1 MSHLPAILLV
11 DDNADDRE
19 LLSLVLR
26 GAFGEVGIEEAAD
39 AAGLARALSS
49 GRFGAVLTEHEL
61 PWIKSGDL
69 LRLLHDLRP
78 ECPVLVVTSRPIE
91 RVAAEIVHLAPDGLL
106 PKSAGGLV
114 ALPRALRAALLAARR
129 RSEDAGAAP
138 AARRLLDA
146 LPAGVFLVSAQGTIE
161 DANPALARLLGFA
174 SAADCVQRPFDALFA
189 AAGAGEAFLARLTEA
204 ESLGPEPASLRRTD
218 GAVIAAELTLWRAP
232 GETGARQGMIVSR
245 SSGRAADPTA
255 AERAAAPARSPAG
268 LEEMAYVVSHDLRQ
282 PITQVVR
289 FLDLLAEE
297 PAATT
302 GKGSGEEGG
311 NAAGP
316 LLAQAR
322 ASASRLEE
330 MVEAI
335 LRLAR
340 IEGSDEGFARVD
352 LEALVARVAARLEPE
367 RAAADGRID
376 RATLPVVR
384 GDEAQLELLFQ
395 NLLDNALKFRG
406 AEPPRIRIDATEEEC
421 FWHLRVQDNGAGI
434 AARDQDRIFAL
445 FQRLHTAHEAPGTG
459 IGLAL
464 CRRVVAR
471 HGGRIWVES
480 RPGEGATFHF
490 TLARPAEA
498 GADVARGPLR

>member
-146 LPAGVFLVSAQGTIE
+146 LPSGVFLVSALGTIE

-174 SAADCVQRPFDALFA
+174 SAADCVQRPFGALFA
-189 AAGAGEAFLARLTEA
+189 AEGTGEALLARLAEV
-204 ESLGPEPASLRRTD
+204 ESLGPEPVSLRRTD

-232 GETGARQGMIVSR
+232 GETGARQGMVVSR
-245 SSGRAADPTA
+245 SSGRAADATA
-255 AERAAAPARSPAG
+255 AERAAAHARSPAG

-297 PAATT
+297 SVAMTR
-302 GKGSGEEGG
+302 SESG

-330 MVEAI
+330 MLEAV

-352 LEALVARVAARLEPE
+352 LEALVARVAARLETV
-367 RAAADGRID
+367 RAAADARID
-376 RATLPVVR
+376 CATLPVVR
-384 GDEAQLELLFQ
+384 GDEAQLDLLFQ

-406 AEPPRIRIDATEEEC
+406 AEPPRIRIDATEEES

-498 GADVARGPLR
+498 GADAARGPLR